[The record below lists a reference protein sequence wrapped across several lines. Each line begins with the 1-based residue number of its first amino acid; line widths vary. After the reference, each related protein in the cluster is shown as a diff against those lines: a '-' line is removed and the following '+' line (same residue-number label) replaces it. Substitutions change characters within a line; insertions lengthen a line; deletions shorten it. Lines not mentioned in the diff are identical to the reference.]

1 MLRGNRPRW
10 MALGLLLIALSL
22 VLTFLMDLIFPPP
35 ELEANQVFGSLNSL
49 QNGAKKMICKLND
62 GNDSSLVNASHTI
75 TACTIDPIRRNWAFA
90 AWVLIY
96 SILGNNA
103 NYYFIAKL

>member
-1 MLRGNRPRW
+1 MVRGNRPRW

-35 ELEANQVFGSLNSL
+35 ELEAYQVFGSLNSL
-49 QNGAKKMICKLND
+49 ENGANKMICKLND
-62 GNDSSLVNASHTI
+62 GNESSLVNASH

-96 SILGNNA
+96 SILGN
-103 NYYFIAKL
+103 